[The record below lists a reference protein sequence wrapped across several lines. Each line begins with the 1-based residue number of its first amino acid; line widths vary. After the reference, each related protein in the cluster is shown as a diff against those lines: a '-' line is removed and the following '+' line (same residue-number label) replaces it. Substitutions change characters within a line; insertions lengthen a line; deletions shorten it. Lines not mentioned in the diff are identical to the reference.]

1 MAYLNN
7 LQTVSLEAGA
17 DLSAKQ
23 YFFVAVAADGQVDPA
38 GNGANADG
46 VLQNDPD
53 AAGKMADVAIAGI
66 SKVVAGAAITRGD
79 KVASDAAGKAK
90 TAVSTNRVLG
100 LALAAAAA
108 DGDVFPVLLK
118 LAGEPNVA

>member
-100 LALAAAAA
+100 LALAAAGA
-108 DGDVFPVLLK
+108 DGDVIPVLLK